1 MDLKNVKVVA
11 SYEARL
17 VCRSFN
23 FWVLFLLAVGGIS
36 LWQWLI
42 QGKVTLS
49 SWSWLMHHQTFSF
62 PLVNAYFYNI
72 VQSFFVIF
80 LVTDLFS
87 RERRGETIASLHARP
102 VGNGEYL
109 LGKTVG
115 SISVLLVVGIFSLL
129 VCCGM
134 NIWGSRAPFN
144 PLYYLYYSLTL
155 TIPSLVFFTGFALW
169 ITWLTR
175 SRALSML
182 LLLVFLYCSVAI
194 LPGVFHGLF
203 DFSGSTLSN
212 VFSVATGHVEGW
224 NYFFHRLAYLL
235 AGLGFICWT
244 IRLQERL
251 PNERRKVIRFSYGGI
266 ILLSVGILLGGIY
279 ARGFVREKTAR
290 DEYRAAFVRHA
301 GEESCRV
308 SWHSITLRQTGE
320 RIISTS
326 DLTLRN
332 PNDKPVSR
340 PVLYLN
346 PGLEVTCLEER
357 GKALDF
363 TRDGQVIMIDRS
375 LAAGDSIHLFMRYS
389 GVPDGRIAYLDL
401 DDAAYYDTK
410 RDNNFFRMGRRHV
423 LVSDAS
429 LVLVPE
435 VMWYPVTVPPVNP
448 SFPFLSGRDYT
459 LYRLRV
465 VDPVQPIVLSQGER
479 EQQGDTLLFLPPR
492 PLEGISLCAGNY
504 EYRTINLQGIQ
515 VDWYYFK
522 GHDFVTPIIKQF
534 DEKELLEQIG
544 KDVLM
549 NLGKIASFSIYDSGK
564 VDSISDFM
572 VRRDWYTGEG
582 SRLRL
587 VETPLPFV
595 SHARVWKG
603 RSEYIQPGMIL
614 LGERGMGMDMDA
626 YTFFLKQD
634 AKQTEELVRLVMG
647 SRFMT
652 TPLFKQAKIKNMNN
666 PFLAKFN
673 SEAYTSYAWM
683 LYPYCSLPL
692 FLEPAV
698 TITSSRYWT
707 IDRVLKQFIAKG
719 KDYSTKSYS
728 RIRKEII
735 TDNSDLAAH
744 FYLQNHS
751 LEEAVQDPSVS
762 PYVLQKM
769 MDLKMMTLLDQ
780 VAVYVSQGKFY
791 HFLRSFYT
799 THYGEVPLDTLC
811 HAIQSKL
818 GFDFNQVL
826 QTWGSQA
833 ATSFRVQDLKVE
845 RIEPGYGHGSMARFQ
860 IWNAGKHPGFVVYS
874 FYPREFNYL
883 LLQPGECKEVHLL
896 GYSNAFTLD
905 LGISRNL
912 PSVMRVMEAGTTR
925 DTMERIQDISPSV
938 FEPKLGEI
946 TVDNEDPGFRL
957 ILPKAKW
964 FDLFFKKESDGRNDG
979 GMILTGP
986 WRKEFA
992 GKYYGHEYRSVY
1004 LKKAENGASQAEWS
1018 ADIPEDG
1025 IYEIFVMCPDIM
1037 FYIPEVQYYTVS
1049 GEELEAKE
1057 IVLPWEK
1064 GEWAS
1069 LGQFELKQGKSFVVL
1084 NDRSPKEEE
1093 KEKDKPHFPSQTMTV
1108 ADAVKWVKVDCI
1120 Y

>member
-23 FWVLFLLAVGGIS
+23 FWILFLLAVGGIS

-62 PLVNAYFYNI
+62 PLVNAYLYNI
-72 VQSFFVIF
+72 VQAFFVIF
-80 LVTDLFS
+80 LVTNLFF

-102 VGNGEYL
+102 VSNGEYL

-115 SISVLLVVGIFSLL
+115 IIFVLLSVGFFSLL

-134 NIWGSRAPFN
+134 NIWGSQAPFN
-144 PLYYLYYSLTL
+144 PLYYLYYFLTL

-224 NYFFHRLAYLL
+224 NYLLHRLAYLL
-235 AGLGFICWT
+235 AGIGLICWT

-251 PNERRKVIRFSYGGI
+251 PNERRIVIRFSYSGI
-266 ILLSVGILLGGIY
+266 ILLFIGILLGGIY
-279 ARGFVREKTAR
+279 ASGFVREKSAR
-290 DEYRAAFVRHA
+290 AEYRAAFVRHDV
-301 GEESCRV
+301 EESCRV
-308 SWHSITLRQTGE
+308 SQHSITFRQAGD
-320 RIISTS
+320 RIISAS
-326 DLTLRN
+326 ELTLRN
-332 PNDKPVSR
+332 PNNKPVSR
-340 PVLYLN
+340 LVLYLN
-346 PGLEVTCLEER
+346 PGLEVECLEER
-357 GKALDF
+357 GKSLAF
-363 TRDGQVIMIDRS
+363 TRDAQVVVVERF
-375 LAAGDSIHLFMRYS
+375 LAAGDSVHLFMRYS

-401 DDAAYYDTK
+401 EDAAYYDTK
-410 RDNNFFRMGRRHV
+410 RGNNFFHLGRRHV

-429 LVLVPE
+429 LILVPE

-448 SFPFLSGRDYT
+448 SFPFLSGSDYT
-459 LYRLRV
+459 FYRLQV
-465 VDPVQPIVLSQGER
+465 VAPVQPVVLSQGER
-479 EQQGDTLLFLPPR
+479 RRQGDTLQFLPSR
-492 PLEGISLCAGNY
+492 PLEGISLCAGDY
-504 EYRTINLQGIQ
+504 EHKTINLQDIL

-522 GHDFVTPIIKQF
+522 GHDFVTPIVKQF
-534 DEKELLEQIG
+534 DEKELLGQIG

-572 VRRDWYTGEG
+572 VRRDWYSGEG
-582 SRLRL
+582 SRLQL

-603 RSEYIQPGMIL
+603 RSEYIQPGMVL
-614 LGERGMGMDMDA
+614 LGERGVGMDMSA
-626 YTFFLKQD
+626 YTYFLKKD
-634 AKQTEELVRLVMG
+634 E
-647 SRFMT
+647 
-652 TPLFKQAKIKNMNN
+652 KQAEESIRLIMGARFVTIPFLSQTSAKNMSN
-666 PFLAKFN
+666 PFWERLNPK
-673 SEAYTSYAWM
+673 AYTSRSAII
-683 LYPYCSLPL
+683 YPYCCLPL
-692 FLEPAV
+692 FLEPSV

-707 IDRVLKQFIAKG
+707 IDRILKQFIAKG

-728 RIRKEII
+728 RIKREII

-744 FYLQNHS
+744 FYLQDHT
-751 LEEAVQDPSVS
+751 LEEAAQDPSVS

-769 MDLKMMTLLDQ
+769 VDLKMVTLLDQ

-799 THYGEVPLDTLC
+799 THCGEVPLDTLC
-811 HAIQSKL
+811 YAIQSSL

-845 RIEPGYGHGSMARFQ
+845 RVELGYGRGSMAHFQ
-860 IWNAGKHPGFVVYS
+860 IWNAGKHPGFIVYS

-896 GYSNAFTLD
+896 GYSNTFTLD
-905 LGISRNL
+905 LGISCNL
-912 PSVMRVMEAGTTR
+912 PSVMRVTEAGTTR

-946 TVDNEDPGFRL
+946 VVDNEDPGFRL

-964 FDLFFKKESDGRNDG
+964 FDLFFKKKSYSRNDG

-992 GKYYGHEYRSVY
+992 GKYYGNEYRSVY
-1004 LKKAENGASQAEWS
+1004 QKRAENGSSQAEWS

-1025 IYEIFVMCPDIM
+1025 IYEIFVMCPDIV

-1049 GEELEAKE
+1049 GEGLEAKE
-1057 IVLPWEK
+1057 IMLPWEK

-1108 ADAVKWVKVDCI
+1108 ADAVKWVKVKAGK
-1120 Y
+1120 